1 MKLEYFEY
9 YNQLEIR
16 SFISIYLWIF
26 GFECIFFYFYT
37 IIFICILF
45 WCRLFNYRMPI
56 IVYFRKT
63 FKLYSYVF
71 FFLVFVTKKVVQR
84 VNRRCNCQNNSL
96 QITDKLYIVFH
107 FAINYVIPDNRQQP
121 TTNYLYL
128 MIIKV
133 FSPVFSIVSRSLI
146 QYWCCRCWT

>member
-1 MKLEYFEY
+1 MY
-9 YNQLEIR
+9 
-16 SFISIYLWIF
+16 
-26 GFECIFFYFYT
+26 FYFYFCT

-63 FKLYSYVF
+63 FKLCSYVPF
-71 FFLVFVTKKVVQR
+71 FFLVLLLKKVVQR
-84 VNRRCNCQNNSL
+84 VMNRRYNCQNNFL
-96 QITDKLYIVFH
+96 QITDKLYIVFR

-128 MIIKV
+128 MVIKV
-133 FSPVFSIVSRSLI
+133 FFACILNCQSISDQILVLPVLDIINNFKYVMLYLNKI
-146 QYWCCRCWT
+146 